1 MSGALDWIGHIFEW
15 IGSFIP
21 RILHIK
27 STHRGVMFTRDKV
40 KEIGPGLH
48 VYLPF
53 WANPDTYPV
62 KRQTINLPAQV
73 LTTAD
78 KKSVVI
84 DVAVIY
90 EVDDILKALVDTFN
104 LEDTI
109 RDTAQ
114 GAVKRVVIGETFD
127 DLQRKQTIVDKLLTK
142 KVRAFLRPYGIK
154 VIKAFVISYS
164 QVRVFRLIQDQ
175 NDFKM
180 TPPNAT

>member
-1 MSGALDWIGHIFEW
+1 MGALDWIGHIVEW

-21 RILHIK
+21 RILHVK
-27 STHRGVMFTRDKV
+27 LTHKGVMFTKNKV
-40 KEIGPGLH
+40 KKIEPGLH

-53 WANPDTYPV
+53 WSNPDLYPV

-73 LTTAD
+73 LTTKD
-78 KKSVVI
+78 GKSVVI

-90 EVDDILKALVDTFN
+90 EVEDILKALVDTYN

-114 GAVKRVVIGETFD
+114 GAVKRVVIAETVD
-127 DLQRKQTIVDKLLTK
+127 GLQQKQAQIDKLLSK
-142 KVRAFLRPYGIK
+142 KIRAFLRPYGIK
-154 VIKAFVISYS
+154 VVKAFVISYS
-164 QVRVFRLIQDQ
+164 QVKVFRLIQDH

-180 TPPNAT
+180 SPPNV